1 MRPVNL
7 IPPEERRGEHTPA
20 RTGPLA
26 YVVVGVLAA
35 GLLGVSAVVLT
46 GNQISD
52 RKAEIANL
60 EAQQASLQ
68 QQSARLSSY
77 TDFASLKQARVETVT
92 QLSESRFDWERVL
105 REIALVIP
113 NDMWLTDLTG
123 QVSSGDGTTSTTAAS
138 SSSSSGTGV
147 SQSSIA
153 APSLHMS
160 GCAASHDAV
169 ARFAASLK
177 DVDGVTRVVIDSSER
192 PGAGSSGTAAPA
204 PTGTATG
211 TTGCAEGGFDVTF
224 EITAAFDEAVTAAT
238 TGTTAPPAP
247 GTTTPPASTADQS
260 QVSDAQQQE
269 EQQRESTQNQTQK
282 ARDNVDNIV
291 PGMVAP

>member
-7 IPPEERRGEHTPA
+7 IPPEERRGEHTPT

-105 REIALVIP
+105 REIAIVIP

-123 QVSSGDGTTSTTAAS
+123 QVGSGDGTTSSPAPS

-177 DVDGVTRVVIDSSER
+177 DVDGLTRVVIDSSGR
-192 PGAGSSGTAAPA
+192 PGAGTSGTAAPA
-204 PTGTATG
+204 PSGTG
-211 TTGCAEGGFDVTF
+211 TTGCAEGGFGVTF
-224 EITAAFDEAVTAAT
+224 EITAAFDDAAAAT
-238 TGTTAPPAP
+238 TETTAPAPP